1 MKPELSDCRAGRAAA
16 PTSGECRDW
25 RPSEP
30 RPPVACRGTR
40 CSSLLTLAVAAA
52 CCVLGGCTS
61 HMAYRAK
68 SGYLRKPAPG
78 VTVSV
83 IELDDHG
90 ELWSRPQ
97 LNKALGVINQAQ
109 GGTEG
114 PGAIVV
120 VFVHGWQNNA
130 SHGNEDDPNGNLY
143 KFKKTL
149 ERVRDLEV
157 QSTAANEVP
166 RNVAGVYIGWRGESI
181 HPFLGVQLLS
191 FYNRYNT
198 ARRVAASPAPTEAIL
213 AVLKVGNANQRSRTV
228 VIGHSFGGLIV
239 EKALSQPLVDLAT
252 TAALAQLNAQ
262 GVSPVAPAQF
272 PADLIVLVNPASPA
286 LFARSLLSSV
296 EAWGVSAKERVDQ
309 RFACKGSARW
319 RPLIVS
325 VTSKGD
331 SATGTA
337 FPLGTTLGYSLQ
349 RYRDY
354 DGKGPDDAPADNA
367 KQGQRYYATH
377 TEGHVEQLFSHTLD
391 HQGAA
396 PVSGE
401 AQPCD
406 NDPCAHP
413 DVLCYRSGGSRFTL
427 TRRTGTNNVNS
438 PYWIMQAP
446 VSLIADHSAI
456 FVEPFVEL
464 LGGLLDVVGIVA
476 PTSTAAPTAAHRPR
490 AIAPGGTAPPEPQPP
505 PP

>member
-1 MKPELSDCRAGRAAA
+1 MRDERSDRRAA
-16 PTSGECRDW
+16 G
-25 RPSEP
+25 
-30 RPPVACRGTR
+30 GLLLL
-40 CSSLLTLAVAAA
+40 SLALAAA
-52 CCVLGGCTS
+52 CCALWGCTS

-68 SGYLRKPAPG
+68 AGYLRRPAPG
-78 VTVSV
+78 VSISV

-90 ELWSRPQ
+90 ELWSRGQ
-97 LNKALGVINQAQ
+97 VNKALGVINQAQ

-114 PGAIVV
+114 PGAVVV

-143 KFKKTL
+143 NFKETL
-149 ERVRDLEV
+149 RKVRALEM
-157 QSTAANEVP
+157 QSTAPNEVP
-166 RNVAGVYIGWRGESI
+166 RAVAGVYIGWRGEAI
-181 HPFLGVQLLS
+181 HPFLGFQLLS
-191 FYNRYNT
+191 FYNRYNA

-213 AVLKVGNANQRSRTV
+213 SVLKVGSANPRSRTV
-228 VIGHSFGGLIV
+228 VIGHSFGGLIL
-239 EKALSQPLVDLAT
+239 EKALSQPLVNLAT
-252 TAALAQLNAQ
+252 DSALSQLNAQ
-262 GVSPVAPAQF
+262 GASRVEPAEF

-286 LFARSLLSSV
+286 LFARSLLSSL
-296 EAWGVSAKERVDQ
+296 EAWALPAKDPVDA
-309 RFACKGSARW
+309 RFACKGTPRW

-354 DGKGPDDAPADNA
+354 DGRGPDDAPVDNA

-391 HQGAA
+391 HQSA
-396 PVSGE
+396 PPISGE

-413 DVLCYRSGGSRFTL
+413 DVLCYRSGSSRFTL
-427 TRRTGTNNVNS
+427 TRLTGTNNVGS

-456 FVEPFVEL
+456 FVQPFVEM

-476 PTSTAAPTAAHRPR
+476 PTSTAAPTTVHQPR
-490 AIAPGGTAPPEPQPP
+490 ALAPAGGAPPAPQNPP
-505 PP
+505 PQD

>member
-1 MKPELSDCRAGRAAA
+1 MLAWGVMRPERSAGAA
-16 PTSGECRDW
+16 G
-25 RPSEP
+25 
-30 RPPVACRGTR
+30 GL
-40 CSSLLTLAVAAA
+40 LLTLAVAAV
-52 CCVLGGCTS
+52 CCALGGCTA

-68 SGYLRKPAPG
+68 SGYLRRPAAG
-78 VTVSV
+78 VTLSV

-97 LNKALGVINQAQ
+97 VNKALGVIDQAQ

-130 SHGNEDDPNGNLY
+130 SHGNEDDPQGNLY
-143 KFKKTL
+143 NLKETL
-149 ERVRDLEV
+149 KRIRELEV
-157 QSTAANEVP
+157 RSTAPNEVP

-191 FYNRYNT
+191 FYNRYNA
-198 ARRVAASPAPTEAIL
+198 ARRVASSPAPVEAIL
-213 AVLKVGNANQRSRTV
+213 SVLKVGNANQRSRTV

-252 TAALAQLNAQ
+252 NAALGQLNAQ
-262 GVSPVAPAQF
+262 GVSRVAPAEF

-286 LFARSLLSSV
+286 LFARSLLSSL
-296 EAWGVSAKERVDQ
+296 EAWGLSAKDRVDE
-309 RFACKGSARW
+309 RFACKGTTRW

-331 SATGTA
+331 SATGVA

-349 RYRDY
+349 RYRSY
-354 DGKGPDDAPADNA
+354 DGKGPDDAPVDNA
-367 KQGQRYYATH
+367 KQSQRYYATH
-377 TEGHVEQLFSHTLD
+377 TEGHVDQLLSHTLD
-391 HQGAA
+391 YQTAA
-396 PVSGE
+396 ALSGE
-401 AQPCD
+401 TQPCD

-413 DVLCYRSGGSRFTL
+413 DVLCYRSGSSRFTL
-427 TRRTGTNNVNS
+427 TRRTGTNNPSS

-446 VSLIADHSAI
+446 VSLIANHSAI
-456 FVEPFVEL
+456 FVQPFVEM
-464 LGGLLDVVGIVA
+464 LGGLLDIVGIVA

-490 AIAPGGTAPPEPQPP
+490 AIAPDHIAPP

>member
-1 MKPELSDCRAGRAAA
+1 VKHERLGCRAGR
-16 PTSGECRDW
+16 
-25 RPSEP
+25 
-30 RPPVACRGTR
+30 
-40 CSSLLTLAVAAA
+40 LLTLGVAAA
-52 CCVLGGCTS
+52 CMLEGCTS

-68 SGYLRKPAPG
+68 SGYLRKPAAG

-97 LNKALGVINQAQ
+97 VNKALGVIDLAQ
-109 GGTEG
+109 GGTKG

-130 SHGNEDDPNGNLY
+130 SHGNEDDPNGNLF

-149 ERVRDLEV
+149 EKVRDLEV

-181 HPFLGVQLLS
+181 HPFLGFQLLS
-191 FYNRYNT
+191 FYNRYNA

-213 AVLKVGNANQRSRTV
+213 SVLKVGNANQRSRTV

-252 TAALAQLNAQ
+252 DSALGQFNDQ
-262 GVSPVAPAQF
+262 GVSRVAPAKF
-272 PADLIVLVNPASPA
+272 PADLIVLVNPAAPA
-286 LFARSLLSSV
+286 LFARSLLSSL
-296 EAWGVSAKERVDQ
+296 EAWALPAKDRVDE
-309 RFACKGSARW
+309 RFACKGTPRW

-331 SATGTA
+331 SATGTF
-337 FPLGTTLGYSLQ
+337 FPLGTALGYSLQ
-349 RYRDY
+349 RYRAY

-377 TEGHVEQLFSHTLD
+377 TEGHVDQLFSHTLD
-391 HQGAA
+391 HQSA
-396 PVSGE
+396 PAISGE

-406 NDPCAHP
+406 DDPCAHP
-413 DVLCYRSGGSRFTL
+413 DVLCYHSGSSRFTL
-427 TRRTGTNNVNS
+427 TRRTDTNNLSS
-438 PYWIMQAP
+438 PFWIMQAP

-456 FVEPFVEL
+456 FVEPFVEM
-464 LGGLLDVVGIVA
+464 LGGLLDIVGIVA
-476 PTSTAAPTAAHRPR
+476 PTSTAAPTTDHRPR
-490 AIAPGGTAPPEPQPP
+490 AIAPGGTAPPAPQTPP
-505 PP
+505 PQQR

>member
-1 MKPELSDCRAGRAAA
+1 MRHERSDCSARRL
-16 PTSGECRDW
+16 S
-25 RPSEP
+25 
-30 RPPVACRGTR
+30 
-40 CSSLLTLAVAAA
+40 TLAVAAA
-52 CCVLGGCTS
+52 CCALWGCTS

-68 SGYLRKPAPG
+68 SGYLRKPAAG
-78 VTVSV
+78 VTVSI

-97 LNKALGVINQAQ
+97 VNKALGVIDQAQ

-130 SHGNEDDPNGNLY
+130 SHGNEDDPNGNLH
-143 KFKKTL
+143 KFKDTL
-149 ERVRDLEV
+149 ARVRDLEMH
-157 QSTAANEVP
+157 STAPNEIP
-166 RNVAGVYIGWRGESI
+166 RNVAGVYIGWRGEAI
-181 HPFLGVQLLS
+181 HPFLGIQLLS
-191 FYNRYNT
+191 FYNRYNA

-213 AVLKVGNANQRSRTV
+213 SVLKVGSANPRSRTV

-239 EKALSQPLVDLAT
+239 EKALSQPLVNLAT
-252 TAALAQLNAQ
+252 DSALGQFTAQS
-262 GVSPVAPAQF
+262 VSRVAPAEF

-286 LFARSLLSSV
+286 LFARSLLSSLQ
-296 EAWGVSAKERVDQ
+296 AWALLPKDRVDA
-309 RFACKGSARW
+309 RFACKGSPRW

-331 SATGTA
+331 SATGIA

-367 KQGQRYYATH
+367 KQGQRHYATH
-377 TEGHVEQLFSHTLD
+377 TEGHVDQLFSHTLD
-391 HQGAA
+391 HQSAA
-396 PVSGE
+396 PISGG

-406 NDPCAHP
+406 DDPCSHP
-413 DVLCYRSGGSRFTL
+413 EVLCYRSGSSRFTL
-427 TRRTGTNNVNS
+427 TRRTDTNNTNG
-438 PYWIMQAP
+438 PFWIMQAP
-446 VSLIADHSAI
+446 VSVIADHSAI
-456 FVEPFVEL
+456 FVEPFVEM

-476 PTSTAAPTAAHRPR
+476 PTSTAAPATVHRPR
-490 AIAPGGTAPPEPQPP
+490 AIAPGGAAPPAPQNPP